1 MRAFIIKVLPVKGSR
16 HYTSQ
21 KSKGFLTD
29 TGFLF
34 KMGEGGV
41 CEEAAQNDP
50 FRPCCVSGQI

>member
-1 MRAFIIKVLPVKGSR
+1 MDI
-16 HYTSQ
+16 
-21 KSKGFLTD
+21 
-29 TGFLF
+29 GFLF